1 MFCRDPQTR
10 EVRRVNKS
18 DESLKTKK
26 THVQYS
32 KTKRA
37 SGLDK
42 LFLLQNDLFKEGLD
56 LNEYINYVT
65 DKVNKKHYYYNGLNS
80 DNIDALKERY
90 GKRIERENNTYNQR
104 GDEMKINRK
113 RINQFRVKKRN
124 MIYQKRMELIGS
136 LLKTMKSSNALGVLR
151 NTELLSDDPNNWS
164 NTKKSIFSG
173 GRYLETQDKHWVA
186 IYRKLVSPS
195 SYHLFNLHS
204 LKELDQFVFE
214 N

>member
-37 SGLDK
+37 TGLDK

-80 DNIDALKERY
+80 DNIDTLKGRY
-90 GKRIERENNTYNQR
+90 GNLIEKENNTYNQR
-104 GDEMKINRK
+104 GGEMKLNRK
-113 RINQFRVKKRN
+113 RISQFREKKRN
-124 MIYQKRMELIGS
+124 MIYRKRMELIGS

-173 GRYLETQDKHWVA
+173 GRYIETQDKKWVE
-186 IYRKLVSPS
+186 IYSKLVSPS
-195 SYHLFNLHS
+195 TYHLFNLHS
-204 LKELDQFVFE
+204 LKELDQYVFE

>member
-1 MFCRDPQTR
+1 MFCRDAQAGRT
-10 EVRRVNKS
+10 RVNKS
-18 DESLKTKK
+18 RESLKTKK